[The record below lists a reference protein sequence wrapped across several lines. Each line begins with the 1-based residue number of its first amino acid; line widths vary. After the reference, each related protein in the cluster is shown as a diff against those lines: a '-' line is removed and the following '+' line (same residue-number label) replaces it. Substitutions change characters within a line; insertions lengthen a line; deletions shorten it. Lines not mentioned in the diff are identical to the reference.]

1 MIMKCFLFFFALS
14 LFTLHAKSVDT
25 NTSYI
30 DTAHKIISDKV
41 TNYSETVDQKLSNL
55 FTGTKEQNRYDDFFK
70 NEKYFNETEQSFVS
84 VNLNTQL
91 QSKYKEKS
99 TLTVNANI
107 ALKKTNQKLNLF
119 ISGANKNKR
128 IIDKNSATELGL
140 NYFRSDTY
148 KIQTRYSLGIRGF
161 YPFIRARYYKI
172 FTAKSWKIEPMQLFE
187 YSSKDSFKESTF
199 LFFDKTVKNTSLFRF
214 TLHRATQSRL
224 RGMDYDISTQ
234 YYWNF
239 YKKNILSISEILSGN
254 TEYTTE
260 TSTRKYSGINNYAT
274 VVTFRKNIW
283 KKWFFY
289 QISPSVNFHKENSYK
304 ANYAINF
311 LINLY
316 FGDFE

>member
-1 MIMKCFLFFFALS
+1 MKYFLFFFTLS

-25 NTSYI
+25 NISYI
-30 DTAHKIISDKV
+30 DSAHKIISEKV
-41 TNYSETVDQKLSNL
+41 TNYSDTLDQTISKL
-55 FTGTKEQNRYDDFFK
+55 FTGEKAHNTYDDFFK

-91 QSKYKEKS
+91 QSKYREKS

-107 ALKKTNQKLNLF
+107 ALKRTNQKFNLF
-119 ISGANKNKR
+119 ISGVNENKR

-148 KIQTRYSLGIRGF
+148 KIQSRYSLGIRGF

-172 FTAKSWKIEPMQLFE
+172 FTVKSWKIEPMQLFE
-187 YSSKDSFKESTF
+187 YSTKESFKESTF
-199 LFFDKTVKNTSLFRF
+199 IYFDTTLSDKSLFRI
-214 TLHRATQSRL
+214 TLQRETQTKI
-224 RGMDYDISTQ
+224 RGMDYAVSSQ

-260 TSTRKYSGINNYAT
+260 TSTQKYSGINNYAT
-274 VVTFRKNIW
+274 VLTFRKNIW